1 MRRVQPCFTPQGEG
15 VARSPCRGFP
25 QRVKAHDARSFHP
38 GQVHVRS
45 FDLPGG
51 YRTSQD
57 ARGTPYLDSAAAW
70 LRARFPRRLNLTL
83 GDSTREVPLAVGRVR
98 VRLSGSGEGQLT
110 LTRSLTS
117 NPNPRLQ
124 P

>member
-1 MRRVQPCFTPQGEG
+1 MSSLPYIPRGGRRAE
-15 VARSPCRGFP
+15 P
-25 QRVKAHDARSFHP
+25 QRVKAHDVRSFDP

-110 LTRSLTS
+110 QTRSLTS